1 MENQADILILLYV
14 SVRFDYGLIRYV
26 NEFFV
31 IKTKCRLIF
40 FFYNKFNNV
49 TIYK

>member
-31 IKTKCRLIF
+31 IKTKCRF
-40 FFYNKFNNV
+40 FFYNKFNSV